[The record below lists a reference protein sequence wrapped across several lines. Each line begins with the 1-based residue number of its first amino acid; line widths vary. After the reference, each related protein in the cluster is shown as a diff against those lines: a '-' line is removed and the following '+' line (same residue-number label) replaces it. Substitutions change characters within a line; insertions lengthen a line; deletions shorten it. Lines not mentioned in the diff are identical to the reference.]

1 MGAAKRST
9 RPIRQKR
16 FSKNMRGRGET
27 SRGLPYSNTYLIVF
41 KVRDGKLIEII
52 EDTDSSH
59 AAQRIFDLELVPA

>member
-1 MGAAKRST
+1 
-9 RPIRQKR
+9 
-16 FSKNMRGRGET
+16 MRGRGET

-41 KVRDGKLIEII
+41 EVRDGKLIEII